1 MYNLN
6 FFIYK
11 ILRVIS
17 IFFEVLKGVDF
28 KRNIRKS
35 KSKVLQKY
43 YNYEHTIEED
53 LVNVLN
59 DLKISKN
66 DKILDIGCGKGYAL
80 YLMHQFNFKNIDG
93 IELSKKLSDIAKK
106 NFIIIKKKTN
116 IYNIN
121 ATKFKYYENYNFFYM
136 FNPFNRS
143 IMEIVLNKI
152 IKKINKKKIYI
163 IYNNPTC
170 HLILNKNFFLIKKYN
185 DKWNNGIYLY
195 SNKLTEKN

>member
-66 DKILDIGCGKGYAL
+66 GEYTWPDTFMDLNEL
-80 YLMHQFNFKNIDG
+80 HFK
-93 IELSKKLSDIAKK
+93 
-106 NFIIIKKKTN
+106 
-116 IYNIN
+116 
-121 ATKFKYYENYNFFYM
+121 
-136 FNPFNRS
+136 
-143 IMEIVLNKI
+143 V
-152 IKKINKKKIYI
+152 
-163 IYNNPTC
+163 
-170 HLILNKNFFLIKKYN
+170 
-185 DKWNNGIYLY
+185 
-195 SNKLTEKN
+195 

>member
-1 MYNLN
+1 
-6 FFIYK
+6 
-11 ILRVIS
+11 
-17 IFFEVLKGVDF
+17 LKGVDF

-121 ATKFKYYENYNFFYM
+121 ATKFKYYENYIDDHVKMLNENNLKTCAWIDCKNLVSIE
-136 FNPFNRS
+136 NPHNTL
-143 IMEIVLNKI
+143 E
-152 IKKINKKKIYI
+152 Y
-163 IYNNPTC
+163 Y
-170 HLILNKNFFLIKKYN
+170 
-185 DKWNNGIYLY
+185 
-195 SNKLTEKN
+195 